1 MSRVLLDQM
10 IWQMGQA
17 FDSLFWN
24 LRDLDAGDWI
34 WVPPGGVRSIRAIVG
49 HVASCKVMYDNHAFG
64 DASMTWMD
72 APFGDAQSSST
83 EGGMSTERL
92 VEWLRESELR
102 LRRSVDALGD
112 DDELM
117 KERPVN
123 WGGTR
128 PTRWIVNTLIHHDG
142 FHAGEVNHLRAVHQ
156 QNDRWEW
163 EQ

>member
-1 MSRVLLDQM
+1 
-10 IWQMGQA
+10 
-17 FDSLFWN
+17 
-24 LRDLDAGDWI
+24 
-34 WVPPGGVRSIRAIVG
+34 
-49 HVASCKVMYDNHAFG
+49 
-64 DASMTWMD
+64 
-72 APFGDAQSSST
+72 
-83 EGGMSTERL
+83 MSTERL

>member
-1 MSRVLLDQM
+1 M

-17 FDSLFWN
+17 FDSLFGN
-24 LRDLDAGDWI
+24 LRDLGADDWL

-72 APFGDAQSSST
+72 APFGEAQSPSA
-83 EGGMSTERL
+83 EGGMTAAAL
-92 VEWLRESELR
+92 VEWLRGSERQLR
-102 LRRSVDALGD
+102 TNFDALAD
-112 DDELM
+112 DEELM
-117 KERPVN
+117 KPRPVN

-128 PTRWIVNTLIHHDG
+128 PTRWIVNTLIQHDG
-142 FHAGEVNHLRAVHQ
+142 FHAGEINHLRAVHQ